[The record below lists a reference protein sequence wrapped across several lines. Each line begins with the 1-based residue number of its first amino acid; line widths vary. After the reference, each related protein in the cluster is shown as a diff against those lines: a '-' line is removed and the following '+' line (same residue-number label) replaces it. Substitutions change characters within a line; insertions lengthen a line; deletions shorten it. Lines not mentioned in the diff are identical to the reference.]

1 MFERRPSTRT
11 SAPLVKCDVVATV
24 KWFNVSKG
32 FGFVS
37 PQDGTPDAFCHVSVV
52 NALGYDSLPE
62 GATIT
67 CDLSQGPKG
76 LQVAAIHAMEG
87 PAPGSAPSSERRRDS
102 YASDQDGEGDD
113 TTGVVKWFNETKG
126 FGFIVPDNGG
136 KDIFVH
142 QSVVRRSGRVSLG
155 EGERLRIKTKAGL
168 KGPEAIEIEAM

>member
-1 MFERRPSTRT
+1 MFDRRSSRS
-11 SAPLVKCDVVATV
+11 SAPLVKSDVVATV

-76 LQVAAIHAMEG
+76 LQVATIHSMEP
-87 PAPGSAPSSERRRDS
+87 PAAGAAPSSDRRRHSFGGDEGG
-102 YASDQDGEGDD
+102 AGDD

-142 QSVVRRSGRVSLG
+142 QSVVRRSGRVTLS
-155 EGERLRIKTKAGL
+155 EGERLRIRTKAGL
-168 KGPEAIEIEAM
+168 KGPEAISIEAN